1 MIVDVV
7 DYLVAVSVAVA
18 ILAVWFS
25 DDWRE

>member
-1 MIVDVV
+1 MIVEML
-7 DYLVAVSVAVA
+7 DYLVAISVAVA

>member
-1 MIVDVV
+1 MIIEAVIGSI
-7 DYLVAVSVAVA
+7 VAIV